1 MGTDRFGYGFGGT
14 GKKSNNKQFDDYGT
28 SFGLNDV
35 IGCALDLDNRLVSFY
50 KNGED
55 LGKAFDILPAFV
67 SKGLFPAVALKVGL
81 HVVNFSK
88 IKAIYYYNQI
98 TLKCYIQNAE
108 MAFNFGEKPFKFGPP
123 SNFVPICQ
131 ADADS
136 TIANAK
142 DTITATPAPIKLK
155 ANAPQAIIIEVCSI
169 SPH

>member
-1 MGTDRFGYGFGGT
+1 
-14 GKKSNNKQFDDYGT
+14 
-28 SFGLNDV
+28 
-35 IGCALDLDNRLVSFY
+35 
-50 KNGED
+50 
-55 LGKAFDILPAFV
+55 
-67 SKGLFPAVALKVGL
+67 
-81 HVVNFSK
+81 
-88 IKAIYYYNQI
+88 
-98 TLKCYIQNAE
+98 